1 MTEQEILE
9 TIRNMRDSH
18 AIVTRI
24 RQVNL
29 MFDYVQQL
37 EDGDRLVP
45 ADWINS
51 FPALFPEDFEDKMNQ
66 LQDTMASIDGLLEQL
81 ARIKT
86 VLEQRLHE
94 LHGVG

>member
-29 MFDYVQQL
+29 MLDYLHQL
-37 EDGDRLVP
+37 QDGDRLVP
-45 ADWINS
+45 AEWINS
-51 FPALFPEDFEDKMNQ
+51 SPTLFPEDFEDKMKQ
-66 LQDTMASIDGLLEQL
+66 LRDSMMPIDELLEQS

-86 VLEQRLHE
+86 ALEQRLGK
-94 LHGVG
+94 LRGGG